1 MYTLFKMR
9 MLFFRA
15 RLNIP
20 IFLPILAWKYSCII
34 LELYNNLKR
43 KNLSFPFRSLFIFFP
58 VNYRYVFHV
67 PFIELLLAMNS
78 WL

>member
-1 MYTLFKMR
+1 MYTIFLKLR

-20 IFLPILAWKYSCII
+20 LFLPILAWKYSFII

-43 KNLSFPFRSLFIFFP
+43 KNLSFPFSSLFILFVLYTIDMYFM
-58 VNYRYVFHV
+58 YRSSNCY
-67 PFIELLLAMNS
+67 
-78 WL
+78 